1 MNTRILR
8 TIVYKDLKEVSHNR
22 GAWAP
27 AVIVPFIFMVILPAL
42 VIAVPSLFDMPM
54 DKMLDRNG
62 PVGMMLQNIPS
73 LSAEL
78 QGLTPSQL
86 WIVITTGYLLAPFLL
101 IMPLM
106 FSTIVGAESFVGE
119 KERKTL
125 EALIYTPATDAEL
138 FVGKVLASVLPAVA
152 LAWLSFLVYAIVVN
166 VAAWPVMGRVWF
178 PLLSWWPLML
188 LVAPGLAL
196 LGMGVTVLI
205 STRVNTFMEAYQL
218 SGSLVVIVLGFVVGQ
233 VTGVL
238 YLSFLVTV
246 LVGLVLWLIDGVLI
260 WFGVRTF
267 ARSALLARL

>member
-166 VAAWPVMGRVWF
+166 VAAWSVMGRVWF

-218 SGSLVVIVLGFVVGQ
+218 SGSLVVVVLGFVVGQ